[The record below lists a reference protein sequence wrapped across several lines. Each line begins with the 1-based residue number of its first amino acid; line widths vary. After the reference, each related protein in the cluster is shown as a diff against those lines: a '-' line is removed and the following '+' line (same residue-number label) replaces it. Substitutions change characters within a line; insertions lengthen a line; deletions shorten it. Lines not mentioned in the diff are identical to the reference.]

1 MIAYGDY
8 YIRSLENYY
17 SSWNNIDSVSS
28 FKSFKARR
36 MLVSNQFMHA
46 YIQLA
51 FALTANP

>member
-1 MIAYGDY
+1 MIAYDDY